1 MRACGEKGGGCG
13 KVCSAAGALFSRR
26 KKVAAVG
33 KFVRLREHCSAA
45 GKRSR
50 LWKDLFSRGSIVQPP
65 EKGRGCGKIC
75 SAAGAFVQPPF

>member
-1 MRACGEKGGGCG
+1 MFGCRETYVHPPEKKICGPVE
-13 KVCSAAGALFSRR
+13 

-50 LWKDLFSRGSIVQPP
+50 LWESLFGYGSIVQPP